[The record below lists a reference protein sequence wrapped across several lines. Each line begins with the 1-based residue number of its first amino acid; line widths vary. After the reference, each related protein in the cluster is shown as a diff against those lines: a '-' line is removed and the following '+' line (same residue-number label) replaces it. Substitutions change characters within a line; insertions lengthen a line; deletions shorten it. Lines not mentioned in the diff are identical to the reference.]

1 MRWLLLA
8 ALWCGCS
15 NSEDLCS
22 DPQLTGLTC
31 MTVKVIG
38 TVDGDLIDQ
47 MVVDTAYSPSASV
60 DAKAATHRQVI
71 RVDASQDLGMSKLPV
86 SFPLVFLNPTD
97 TFTDFN
103 SRLVIVAEW
112 EGTAVGIGQ
121 IFFGDSFSSNSIN
134 PKSHTKQT
142 LDLTKASDSLCF
154 DHVKSG
160 PPMETDIDCGGKL
173 CLACGRHAQCMND
186 TDCVFPLTC
195 QELDSSTTPPSPTG
209 SSGQFCE

>member
-8 ALWCGCS
+8 ALFGGCA
-15 NSEDLCS
+15 NNEDLCS
-22 DPQLTGLTC
+22 DPQLMGLTC
-31 MTVKVIG
+31 MTVKVVG
-38 TVDGDLIDQ
+38 TVDGNTIDQ
-47 MVVDTAYSPSASV
+47 MIVETAYSPNASV

-71 RVDASQDLGMSKLPV
+71 RVDASQDLGTTRLPV
-86 SFPLVFLNPTD
+86 SFPLVFLDPTA

-103 SRLVIVAEW
+103 SRLVIVAQS
-112 EGTAVGIGQ
+112 EGTPVGIGQ
-121 IFFGDSFSSNSIN
+121 IFFGDSFSSNAIS

-173 CLACGRHAQCMND
+173 CLACGRLAQCQND
-186 TDCVFPLTC
+186 ADCVAPLTC
-195 QELDSSTTPPSPTG
+195 QFLDSSSTPPSPTG
-209 SSGQFCE
+209 SSGRFCI